1 MLHHLAGDCAPKLPP
16 FSGNVS
22 INEGDYYE
30 AVLIE
35 AFIHLQGVH

>member
-1 MLHHLAGDCAPKLPP
+1 MLHHLAGDLRPNFLPV
-16 FSGNVS
+16 FGSVS